1 MVANRRKRRTFK
13 TEDEAARAALA
24 AVAVSDEDP
33 ALFWGPDW
41 KEQLEE
47 AEAELKA
54 GPRRIFYSDE
64 EFFAALDEL
73 SSRADT

>member
-1 MVANRRKRRTFK
+1 MVAHRRKKRIFR

-24 AVAVSDEDP
+24 AVPVSDEDP

-41 KEQLEE
+41 KQALEE
-47 AEAELKA
+47 AEKEMKS
-54 GPRRIFYSDE
+54 GPRRIFFSEE